1 MKKIWSAGFGISKIK
16 TVDFMYRK
24 LYFGMQASAPFFG
37 SLQALDSENQR
48 KRWSAG
54 FGTPPPP
61 WYTPNNSAIFL
72 SYRLVIT

>member
-16 TVDFMYRK
+16 TADFTYRK

-54 FGTPPPP
+54 FGTTNPPGTPP
-61 WYTPNNSAIFL
+61 TTQPFF
-72 SYRLVIT
+72 